1 MLKPKILLFLTMM
14 VSASLA
20 YSQTAEEQQV
30 LTAVENLRLAMIS
43 GDKNALDEIAA
54 DNLNYWHSSGKHE
67 DKAAFI
73 ESLTSGK
80 SDFVSIDLS
89 DQKVSISGD
98 VATVHHTLSGE
109 TNDGGKP
116 GTVKIGI
123 LLVFQ
128 KHGTAWKLFA
138 RQAFK
143 LPS

>member
-1 MLKPKILLFLTMM
+1 MLRPKILLFLTMI
-14 VSASLA
+14 VSGTLA
-20 YSQTAEEQQV
+20 YGQTAEEKQ
-30 LTAVENLRLAMIS
+30 LLKTVEDLRLAMIS
-43 GDKNALDEIAA
+43 GNRQALDAIAA
-54 DNLNYWHSSGKHE
+54 DKLNYWHSSGKHE

-80 SDFVSIDLS
+80 SDFLSINLS
-89 DQKVSISGD
+89 EQTINISGD
-98 VATVHHTLSGE
+98 VATVHHILSGE

-116 GTVKIGI
+116 GTVRIGV

-128 KHGTAWKLFA
+128 KQSGNWKLFA